1 MIDTVNITVRV
12 NKETKKQFES
22 FCDNVGINP
31 TAAVNLF
38 IKAVLRTR
46 QLPFVVTDLYPR
58 EQDMQSYR
66 ERAVK
71 SIKNMREVSA
81 LNGNSEMTLDEI
93 NAEIDAC
100 RKEVLVK

>member
-12 NKETKKQFES
+12 EKETKKQFDS

-31 TAAVNLF
+31 TAAVNMF

-46 QLPFVVTDLYPR
+46 QLPFTVTDVDTR
-58 EQDMQSYR
+58 ELDKEQGK

-71 SIKNMREVSA
+71 SIESMRETSV

-93 NAEIDAC
+93 NAEIEAC
-100 RKEVLVK
+100 RKEA